1 MTPEATVERSGLK
14 FRNPESTLTP
24 YTPSKSASEVP
35 RPFATST
42 GSPRRGATVQ
52 EDDEEDEFFDWPGTD
67 EEELSKVASQLSHRT
82 MPPPETPRKAAKT
95 ETFSTPGKRGYNEMA
110 SIGTS
115 GAANSASSSTTV
127 LQDDDIFTTP
137 ATKNPSRAPNL
148 FTNAQLPS
156 PAETP
161 THQSISD
168 FSPGSNEDSDLTTEI
183 LNCLT
188 SHQISPMT
196 SELKDRIRAIGNRY
210 SRHTRGVTRGRDVS
224 RAQIVR
230 NNETIAQL
238 RGDIAA
244 LQADRETNKTVIRL
258 LTREL
263 ESEKER
269 VGSEGKGVFR

>member
-1 MTPEATVERSGLK
+1 MNPETAVERSGLR
-14 FRNPESTLTP
+14 FRNPEETLTP
-24 YTPSKSASEVP
+24 YTPSKSSGGVP
-35 RPFATST
+35 RSFVTST
-42 GSPRRGATVQ
+42 GSPTRGATVQ

-67 EEELSKVASQLSHRT
+67 EEELSKAASQLSHHA
-82 MPPPETPRKAAKT
+82 MPPPETPRKTAKT
-95 ETFSTPGKRGYNEMA
+95 ETFSTPGKRSYNEMA
-110 SIGTS
+110 SIGTT
-115 GAANSASSSTTV
+115 GAAHPASSSTTL

-137 ATKNPSRAPNL
+137 ATTTTSRAPNL

-161 THQSISD
+161 THQRVSD

-188 SHQISPMT
+188 SQQFSPMT
-196 SELKDRIRAIGNRY
+196 SELTDRIRTIGNRH

-244 LQADRETNKTVIRL
+244 LQADRETNKAVIRL

-263 ESEKER
+263 ESEKQ
-269 VGSEGKGVFR
+269 KGG